1 MMPVLFTLRYIFL
14 ALLAGLVALL
24 VYRGSRDA

>member
-1 MMPVLFTLRYIFL
+1 MMPVLFALRYIFL
-14 ALLAGLVALL
+14 ALLVGLVGIL